1 MTTRETRGCT
11 PNPRRPLL
19 RLALAGALLLPL
31 AGGLTLATE
40 TAEAAKPKLT
50 FTLDVKDFTLDN
62 GMRVYVV
69 EDHSTPAFT
78 INITY
83 DVGSIDEV
91 PGRTGFAH
99 FFEHMMFQG
108 SKNLPDNAI
117 GEYTEKA
124 GGYINAGTSFDTTA
138 YFHVIP
144 SQYLDMVLWGEADR
158 LANLEITEEA
168 FEVQRNA
175 VKSEK
180 DRGDNQPFAKAIE
193 SMIAEL
199 FEATPYAHLPIGSLE
214 DLNAAQAKDT
224 EDFFKVYYRP
234 NNAVM
239 VIVGDVDF
247 ENVKERVNHYFGGI
261 AKGDPKPPAPKGEV
275 IRGRKIEKK
284 VEDDKAQQ
292 SQWLWAWPT
301 VGDDHP
307 DRPAV
312 DLLGNIL
319 FGGNS
324 ARIPKLFTDD
334 KKWTAFAGGG
344 HLFAFRDSGAM
355 LFFGVPTT
363 EGETKLADAKT
374 ALEAELA
381 KIAKSG
387 VSAKELEK
395 AINMKLME
403 SVSTLATNSGRA
415 NAIAQGA
422 LWYGDPKR
430 MLSDLERYGNVTT
443 KDIKRVAEQYLN
455 GNWVF
460 YELVPAAGG
469 PSLTGMPK

>member
-1 MTTRETRGCT
+1 VRAMS
-11 PNPRRPLL
+11 NPKSRRPLL
-19 RLALAGALLLPL
+19 RLALAGALLLPI
-31 AGGLTLATE
+31 AAGLTLATAP
-40 TAEAAKPKLT
+40 AEAAKPTKLT
-50 FTLDVKDFTLDN
+50 FNLDVKEFTLDN
-62 GMRVYVV
+62 GLRVYVV

-91 PGRTGFAH
+91 KGRTGFAH

-117 GEYTEKA
+117 GEYTERA

-158 LANLEITEEA
+158 LANLEITDEA

-199 FEATPYAHLPIGSLE
+199 FENTPYAHLPIGSLE

-224 EDFFKVYYRP
+224 EDFFKTYYKP

-261 AKGDPKPPAPKGEV
+261 AKGEPKPAAPKGEV
-275 IRGRKIEKK
+275 IRGRKIEKR

-292 SQWLWAWPT
+292 TQWLFAWPT
-301 VGDDHP
+301 VGDNHP

-324 ARIPKLFTDD
+324 ARVPKLFTDD

-355 LFFGVPTT
+355 LFFGVPTS
-363 EGETKLADAKT
+363 EGEKALEDAKK
-374 ALEAELA
+374 ALAAELTN
-381 KIAKSG
+381 IAKKG

-430 MLSDLERYGNVTT
+430 MLSDLDRYAAV
-443 KDIKRVAEQYLN
+443 KPADIKRVAEQYLN

-469 PSLTGMPK
+469 TSLTGMPK